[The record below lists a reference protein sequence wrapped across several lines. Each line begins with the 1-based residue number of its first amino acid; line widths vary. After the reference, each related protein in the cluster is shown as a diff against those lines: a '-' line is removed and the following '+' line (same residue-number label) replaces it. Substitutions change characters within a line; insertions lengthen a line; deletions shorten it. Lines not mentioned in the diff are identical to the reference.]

1 MDSASPIAKRTAGRQ
16 DFVSGAIFTLANGI
30 IKAENVATR
39 WLSLRRSRGY
49 RDAHR
54 RTHGEGPAP

>member
-16 DFVSGAIFTLANGI
+16 DFVSGAIFTLANGM

-39 WLSLRRSRGY
+39 WLALARRRGY
-49 RDAHR
+49 RDIQR
-54 RTHGEGPAP
+54 RPHGEGTLA